1 VHGNVTRVLR
11 ALDSPVTSTGHG
23 RGVVHGGS
31 RRFLL
36 LGIGIGSP
44 CRGRPGSEMTGTGVV
59 GCVLAKRGCSRWPW
73 RRLGGRGVLEQCHC
87 KVEPGL
93 GFVQGGVG
101 LLGVDGGG
109 WLRSE
114 REREG
119 FSRGGRLHRAP
130 PLPRCQLNR
139 TRGKDFPQILW
150 SQRGDLELIFF
161 PLLVG
166 LQEKKKERETNKS

>member
-31 RRFLL
+31 RRFFLL
-36 LGIGIGSP
+36 AIGIGSP
-44 CRGRPGSEMTGTGVV
+44 CRGRPGGEMTGTGVV
-59 GCVLAKRGCSRWPW
+59 GCVLAKRGCPRWPW
-73 RRLGGRGVLEQCHC
+73 RWLGGHGVLEQCHC

-114 REREG
+114 RERGLAEG
-119 FSRGGRLHRAP
+119 VVCIG
-130 PLPRCQLNR
+130 
-139 TRGKDFPQILW
+139 
-150 SQRGDLELIFF
+150 
-161 PLLVG
+161 LL
-166 LQEKKKERETNKS
+166 LSLDAN